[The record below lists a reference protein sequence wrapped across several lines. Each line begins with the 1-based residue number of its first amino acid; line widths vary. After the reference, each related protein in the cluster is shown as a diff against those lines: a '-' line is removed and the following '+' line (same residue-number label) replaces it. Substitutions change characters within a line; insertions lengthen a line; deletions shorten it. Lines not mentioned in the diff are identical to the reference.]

1 MELATGLSST
11 HFPHHSKHSDIV
23 KISLVAGDE
32 TSLVPGTKLET
43 ETSSTTSS
51 WNRDSSQASSLLAR
65 TPAAPSYI
73 QPDITN
79 NNSASPNTTAN
90 LNKALKY
97 STSNQNSSSSENSSI
112 FDKTEN
118 IFSPPFFTDEL
129 LPQLDGAFDPEYNP
143 SEDED
148 WLNTQR
154 QQQKLTPSTDR
165 KPVRKSKKPQLEGR
179 DDENITLR
187 TPLEVYKDLLEDTEA
202 LDKLTDVQKESLNLK
217 SQQLLDITPSCN
229 CAQEGLP
236 GMYKE
241 FNALK
246 CKIVMILFCS

>member
-1 MELATGLSST
+1 M
-11 HFPHHSKHSDIV
+11 
-23 KISLVAGDE
+23 VAGDE

-97 STSNQNSSSSENSSI
+97 STSNQNSSSSENSNI

-118 IFSPPFFTDEL
+118 IFSPPLFTDEL

-154 QQQKLTPSTDR
+154 QQLKLTPSTDR
-165 KPVRKSKKPQLEGR
+165 KQVRKTKKPQLEGR

>member
-1 MELATGLSST
+1 M
-11 HFPHHSKHSDIV
+11 
-23 KISLVAGDE
+23 VAGDE

-79 NNSASPNTTAN
+79 NNSASPNTTEN

-97 STSNQNSSSSENSSI
+97 STSNQNSSSSENSNI

-118 IFSPPFFTDEL
+118 IFSPPLFTDEL

-154 QQQKLTPSTDR
+154 QQLKLTPSTDR